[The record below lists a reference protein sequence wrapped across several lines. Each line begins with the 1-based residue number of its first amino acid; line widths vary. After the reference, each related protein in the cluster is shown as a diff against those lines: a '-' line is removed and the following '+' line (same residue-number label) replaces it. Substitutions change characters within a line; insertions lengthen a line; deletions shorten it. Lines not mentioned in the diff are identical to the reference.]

1 MRKLVQIFEF
11 QLKQF
16 TIFTVL
22 MGGLGAHAFAQ
33 APSLSLPSLPPL
45 AAPVTSNNPTIGA
58 LPPINLPALA
68 QPANPVIVQPA
79 SPASPSAS
87 AAVPASPP
95 SVLPTLPPLPGSPEA
110 VKAENDAAPKGS
122 LTPIVPKAVERRA
135 PDTASAVAVD
145 APVGGMPP
153 LPAISTPPAVAT
165 LPDIEVDSTVAAAP
179 PLALPVGIPVLPLPG
194 EESAP
199 AAEMSEADA
208 LAALEEAPVVNVVRE
223 KAPPKT
229 WETKLAP
236 AIIPLETNFNYK
248 RALLPSA
255 IYRTDYDKNNNHL
268 PRRITRDD
276 YASLLFTSVAKNDLT
291 TTRALLNAGVSLKA
305 TNPYG
310 ETPLELARR
319 LGAEQVAQLLMARGA
334 M

>member
-1 MRKLVQIFEF
+1 
-11 QLKQF
+11 
-16 TIFTVL
+16 
-22 MGGLGAHAFAQ
+22 
-33 APSLSLPSLPPL
+33 
-45 AAPVTSNNPTIGA
+45 
-58 LPPINLPALA
+58 
-68 QPANPVIVQPA
+68 
-79 SPASPSAS
+79 
-87 AAVPASPP
+87 
-95 SVLPTLPPLPGSPEA
+95 LPTLPPLPGSPEA
-110 VKAENDAAPKGS
+110 LKAEKDAAPKGS
-122 LTPIVPKAVERRA
+122 PTPIILK
-135 PDTASAVAVD
+135 SATRSEADAAATPPEVA
-145 APVGGMPP
+145 GMPE

-179 PLALPVGIPVLPLPG
+179 PLALPMGVPALPLPG

-199 AAEMSEADA
+199 AGEMSDADA
-208 LAALEEAPVVNVVRE
+208 LAVLEDVPVVNVVRE

-255 IYRTDYDKNNNHL
+255 IYRTDYDKNNKHL

-319 LGAEQVAQLLMARGA
+319 MGAEQVAQLLMARGA